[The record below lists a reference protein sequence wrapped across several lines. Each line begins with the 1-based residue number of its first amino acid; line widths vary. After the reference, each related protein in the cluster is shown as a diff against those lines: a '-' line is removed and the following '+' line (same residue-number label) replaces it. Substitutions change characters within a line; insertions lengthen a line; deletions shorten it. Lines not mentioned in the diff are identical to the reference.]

1 MSRGK
6 KGIQKVRINMC
17 DQMVGQIVKK
27 KQFSLMIQE
36 AMGKANSIS
45 NKRVQK
51 AAYRQNQ

>member
-17 DQMVGQIVKK
+17 DQMVGQIVK